1 MNKCTNYNAYTGNSS
16 IMLHRNTVMH
26 KPQANETIITELL
39 STFHNTPQLTS
50 VDVLLWDSMTR
61 ISIVKLTLS
70 QRQQVNE
77 MILEGKLLKR
87 LRALNQWR
95 STLTKCASDVDL
107 KSVD

>member
-1 MNKCTNYNAYTGNSS
+1 
-16 IMLHRNTVMH
+16 
-26 KPQANETIITELL
+26 
-39 STFHNTPQLTS
+39 
-50 VDVLLWDSMTR
+50 MTR